1 MLIRRLV
8 ALLVPVL
15 VSFPAPAG
23 MLYKSVGANGTIIFS
38 DTPPASGARLIEQK
52 HMTASGS
59 VAPAP
64 RTGASLLESSSEFDA
79 AIARA
84 NAQVDAAEHA
94 VAVARQGLWSPGD
107 GLRLTSVRM
116 SSEAAARVEYC
127 KQGVI
132 IARQMLLD
140 VMRERR
146 GAMILAS
153 R

>member
-1 MLIRRLV
+1 MKILRLL
-8 ALLVPVL
+8 AFLVPVIVTL
-15 VSFPAPAG
+15 PGNAT
-23 MLYKSVGANGTIIFS
+23 MLYKSVGENGTIIFS
-38 DTPPASGARLIEQK
+38 DTPPASGARLLEQK
-52 HMTASGS
+52 RMSESGNI
-59 VAPAP
+59 APAP
-64 RTGASLLESSSEFDA
+64 RAGVSLLESSSEFDA

-94 VAVARQGLWSPGD
+94 LAVARQGLWSQGD
-107 GLRLTSVRM
+107 GLRMTSVRM
-116 SSEAAARVEYC
+116 SSEDAARVEYY
-127 KQGVI
+127 KQGVV